1 MKSHGKS
8 RRPRGAGGGG
18 SGFESKHRRK
28 LEQLCRQV
36 CRALMY
42 AIPGEMRDPVL
53 QGLSVEEVLPAP
65 DAGRL
70 MVRLRSAGGVEEMGE
85 ILERLAVV
93 EPYLRAQVAA
103 AITRK
108 RAPELTFALAFGR
121 EVTP

>member
-1 MKSHGKS
+1 
-8 RRPRGAGGGG
+8 
-18 SGFESKHRRK
+18 
-28 LEQLCRQV
+28 
-36 CRALMY
+36 MY
-42 AIPGEMRDPVL
+42 VIPGEMRDPVL

-70 MVRLRSAGGVEEMGE
+70 MVRLRSAGGVDEMGE

-108 RAPELTFALAFGR
+108 RAPELTFALMFGR

>member
-1 MKSHGKS
+1 MRSHGKS
-8 RRPRGAGGGG
+8 RRARGAGGGG
-18 SGFESKHRRK
+18 AGFEAKHRRK

-53 QGLSVEEVLPAP
+53 QGLSVEAVLPAP

-70 MVRLRSAGGVEEMGE
+70 MVRLRSAGGAEE

>member
-1 MKSHGKS
+1 MSSHGD
-8 RRPRGAGGGG
+8 RRGPRRVGGGA
-18 SGFESKHRRK
+18 SCFDSKHRRK
-28 LEQLCRQV
+28 LDQLCRQV

-42 AIPGEMRDPVL
+42 AIPGEMGDPVL

-70 MVRLRSAGGVEEMGE
+70 LVRLRHEGRPEQMAE
-85 ILERLAVV
+85 ILGRLEVV

>member
-1 MKSHGKS
+1 MKSHGGR
-8 RRPRGAGGGG
+8 RRPRSAGGGS

-28 LEQLCRQV
+28 LDQLCRQV

-70 MVRLRSAGGVEEMGE
+70 LVRLRSTGTPAELGL
-85 ILERLAVV
+85 ILERLEVV

-108 RAPELTFALAFGR
+108 RAPELTFALAFGP

>member
-18 SGFESKHRRK
+18 SGFEVKHRRK

-42 AIPGEMRDPVL
+42 VIPGEMRDPVL

-70 MVRLRSAGGVEEMGE
+70 LVRLRSAGGAEEMGE
-85 ILERLAVV
+85 ILERLAMV

>member
-1 MKSHGKS
+1 MKSHGM
-8 RRPRGAGGGG
+8 RHRPRGAGGGG
-18 SGFESKHRRK
+18 SGFEAKHRRK

-70 MVRLRSAGGVEEMGE
+70 MVRLRSAGGPEEMGE